1 MQVPE
6 SFSIFDV
13 ETLSLEAEKLAQ
25 SLQSL
30 QELNFKRAKQEVK
43 VSLKVQEKNRSDK
56 NLSYRIKN

>member
-1 MQVPE
+1 MQVPK
-6 SFSIFDV
+6 SFSICDV
-13 ETLSLEAEKLAQ
+13 ETLSLETEKLAQ

>member
-1 MQVPE
+1 MPE